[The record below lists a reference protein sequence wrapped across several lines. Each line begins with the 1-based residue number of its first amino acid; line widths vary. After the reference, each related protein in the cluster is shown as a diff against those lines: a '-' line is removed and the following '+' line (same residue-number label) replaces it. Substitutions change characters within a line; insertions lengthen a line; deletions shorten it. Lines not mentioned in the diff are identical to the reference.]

1 MGIGIQMDQNQNQTK
16 HRILIFAVFITCI
29 LLIFWLKPESLHK
42 VIQLLLAG
50 DLEAS
55 IEYIR
60 SYGPYAALVS
70 FCIVVFINTVAVLP
84 NIFIL
89 AANGIIFGIVEG
101 TMISWLAETV
111 GVVISFAFMRYF
123 FQDYAHRVIVR
134 SNSLQRVNEFS
145 GKKGFQIMVI
155 ARSIPFVP
163 SGLITALGAL
173 SDISLKDYILAT
185 LIGKFPSALIEVTLG
200 HDLASYH
207 ENSMRLTV
215 VILISVAAY
224 CGYLWY
230 KKKKDP
236 A

>member
-1 MGIGIQMDQNQNQTK
+1 MNQNQAK
-16 HRILIFAVFITCI
+16 NRLLILAVFIICI
-29 LLIFWLKPESLHK
+29 LFIYWLKPESLHK
-42 VIQLLLAG
+42 VIQMLLAG

-60 SYGPYAALVS
+60 SYGPYAAVVS
-70 FCIVVFINTVAVLP
+70 FLIVVFINTVAVLP

-101 TMISWLAETV
+101 TLISWIAETV
-111 GVVISFAFMRYF
+111 GVVISFVFMRYF

-134 SNSLQRVNEFS
+134 SNSLQKVNDFS

-200 HDLASYH
+200 HDLASYR
-207 ENSMRLTV
+207 ENSMRLTI

-224 CGYLWY
+224 GGYLWY

>member
-1 MGIGIQMDQNQNQTK
+1 MNQNQAK
-16 HRILIFAVFITCI
+16 NRIVLFAIFIIII
-29 LLIFWLKPESLHK
+29 LLIYWLKPESLHK

-70 FCIVVFINTVAVLP
+70 FVIVVFINAVAVLP

-101 TMISWLAETV
+101 TIISWLAETV

-134 SNSLQRVNEFS
+134 SNSLQKVNDFS

-185 LIGKFPSALIEVTLG
+185 LIGKLPSALIEVTLG

-224 CGYLWY
+224 GGYLWY

-236 A
+236 V

>member
-1 MGIGIQMDQNQNQTK
+1 MRIDNQMNQNQAK
-16 HRILIFAVFITCI
+16 NRIVLFSVFVIFI
-29 LLIFWLKPESLHK
+29 LLIYWLKPESLHK
-42 VIQLLLAG
+42 VIQMLLAG

-70 FCIVVFINTVAVLP
+70 FGIVVFINTVAVLP

-101 TMISWLAETV
+101 TLISWLAETV

-215 VILISVAAY
+215 VILISLAAY
-224 CGYLWY
+224 GGYLWY

>member
-1 MGIGIQMDQNQNQTK
+1 
-16 HRILIFAVFITCI
+16 
-29 LLIFWLKPESLHK
+29 
-42 VIQLLLAG
+42 
-50 DLEAS
+50 
-55 IEYIR
+55 
-60 SYGPYAALVS
+60 
-70 FCIVVFINTVAVLP
+70 
-84 NIFIL
+84 
-89 AANGIIFGIVEG
+89 
-101 TMISWLAETV
+101 
-111 GVVISFAFMRYF
+111 
-123 FQDYAHRVIVR
+123 
-134 SNSLQRVNEFS
+134 
-145 GKKGFQIMVI
+145 MVI

-215 VILISVAAY
+215 VILISLGAY